1 MLDASMNLRDG
12 AGAAVPGNDG
22 RPVAGLWCRAGTR
35 LSRIG
40 LIGVLAAGAL
50 GGCGV
55 SEQGIG
61 TLTLDPGRYTLYHCN
76 NLVDRLKGLINR
88 EKELRN
94 LMDKAG
100 ESTGGALIGAL
111 SYRTEYE
118 SVLSDQKLVRRLA
131 AEKKCDLGPLGP
143 PPTYQSDQTIR

>member
-1 MLDASMNLRDG
+1 MTSRDG
-12 AGAAVPGNDG
+12 VDAAVPGDGG
-22 RPVAGLWCRAGTR
+22 RPVAGLSRRAGCR

-61 TLTLDPGRYTLYHCN
+61 ILTLDPGRYVLYHCN
-76 NLVDRLKGLINR
+76 DLVDRLKNLINR

-94 LMDKAG
+94 LMDKAS

-118 SVLSDQKLVRRLA
+118 TVLSDQKLVRRVA

-143 PPTYQSDQTIR
+143 PRTYQSDQTIR

>member
-1 MLDASMNLRDG
+1 MNSRDG
-12 AGAAVPGNDG
+12 AHAAVPGSG
-22 RPVAGLWCRAGTR
+22 RVAQLCRRGGGGSR
-35 LSRIG
+35 LSTIG
-40 LIGVLAAGAL
+40 LIGGLAAGAL

-55 SEQGIG
+55 GEQGIG
-61 TLTLDPGRYTLYHCN
+61 TLTLDPGRYVLYHCN
-76 NLVDRLKGLINR
+76 DLVERLKGLINR

-118 SVLSDQKLVRRLA
+118 TVLSDQKLVRRVA
-131 AEKKCDLGPLGP
+131 AEK
-143 PPTYQSDQTIR
+143 

>member
-1 MLDASMNLRDG
+1 MILSDG
-12 AGAAVPGNDG
+12 VRAAVPGSRRG
-22 RPVAGLWCRAGTR
+22 GVRRRGCR
-35 LSRIG
+35 LSTIG
-40 LIGVLAAGAL
+40 LMGALAGAV

-61 TLTLDPGRYTLYHCN
+61 TLALDPGRYVLYHCN
-76 NLVDRLKGLINR
+76 DLLDRLKSLNNR

-100 ESTGGALIGAL
+100 ESTGGAVIAAF

-118 SVLSDQKLVRRLA
+118 TVLSDQKLVRRVA

-143 PPTYQSDQTIR
+143 PPTYQSDQIIR

>member
-1 MLDASMNLRDG
+1 MTSSNGVHAP
-12 AGAAVPGNDG
+12 VPGNG
-22 RPVAGLWCRAGTR
+22 RGPVAWLWCRTGSR
-35 LSRIG
+35 LSAIG
-40 LIGVLAAGAL
+40 LIGGLAAIAL

-61 TLTLDPGRYTLYHCN
+61 TLTLDPGRYVLYHCN
-76 NLVDRLKGLINR
+76 DLVDRLRGLINR

-118 SVLSDQKLVRRLA
+118 TVLSDQKLVRRMA

-143 PPTYQSDQTIR
+143 PPTSQSDQTIR

>member
-1 MLDASMNLRDG
+1 MNLRDG
-12 AGAAVPGNDG
+12 ARAAVPGDG
-22 RPVAGLWCRAGTR
+22 RVAQPYRRACSR
-35 LSRIG
+35 LSAIG
-40 LIGVLAAGAL
+40 LIGGLAAGAL

-61 TLTLDPGRYTLYHCN
+61 TLTLDPGRYALYHCN
-76 NLVDRLKGLINR
+76 DLVGYLKGLINR

-100 ESTGGALIGAL
+100 ESTAGALIGAL
-111 SYRTEYE
+111 SYRTDYE
-118 SVLSDQKLVRRLA
+118 TTLSDEKLVRRVA

>member
-1 MLDASMNLRDG
+1 MTLSDG
-12 AGAAVPGNDG
+12 VDAAVPGNSRG
-22 RPVAGLWCRAGTR
+22 PVAGLWRRRGSR
-35 LSRIG
+35 LSAIG
-40 LIGVLAAGAL
+40 LTGVLAAGAL
-50 GGCGV
+50 AGCGI

-61 TLTLDPGRYTLYHCN
+61 TLALDPGRYALYHCN
-76 NLVDRLKGLINR
+76 DLVARLKGLMNR
-88 EKELRN
+88 EKELGN

-100 ESTGGALIGAL
+100 ETTGGAVIGAL

-118 SVLSDQKLVRRLA
+118 SVLSDQKLVRRVA

>member
-1 MLDASMNLRDG
+1 MNLRDG
-12 AGAAVPGNDG
+12 ARVAVPGNG
-22 RPVAGLWCRAGTR
+22 RVARLYRRARSR
-35 LSRIG
+35 LSAIG
-40 LIGVLAAGAL
+40 LIGGLAAGAL

-61 TLTLDPGRYTLYHCN
+61 TLTLDPGRYVLYHCN
-76 NLVDRLKGLINR
+76 DLVDRLKGLINR

-100 ESTGGALIGAL
+100 ESTAGALIGTL

-118 SVLSDQKLVRRLA
+118 TVLSDQKLVRRVA
-131 AEKKCDLGPLGP
+131 AEKKCDLGSLGP
-143 PPTYQSDQTIR
+143 PRSYQSDQTIR

>member
-1 MLDASMNLRDG
+1 MTLSDG
-12 AGAAVPGNDG
+12 IRKPVSGNGCGPAARLWRRKCSRPGAF
-22 RPVAGLWCRAGTR
+22 
-35 LSRIG
+35 G
-40 LIGVLAAGAL
+40 LIGILAVGAL
-50 GGCGV
+50 VGCGI
-55 SEQGIG
+55 SEGGVG
-61 TLTLDPGRYTLYHCN
+61 TLALDPGRYVLYHCSD
-76 NLVDRLKGLINR
+76 LVARLNALIAR

-118 SVLSDQKLVRRLA
+118 TVLSDQKLVRRVA

>member
-1 MLDASMNLRDG
+1 MTLRDG
-12 AGAAVPGNDG
+12 VDAAVAGNDG
-22 RPVAGLWCRAGTR
+22 RPVAGLWRRAGGR

-61 TLTLDPGRYTLYHCN
+61 ILTLDPGRYALYRCN
-76 NLVDRLKGLINR
+76 DLVDRLKNLINR

-94 LMDKAG
+94 LMDKAS
-100 ESTGGALIGAL
+100 ESTSGALIGAL

-118 SVLSDQKLVRRLA
+118 TVLSDQKLVRRVA

-143 PPTYQSDQTIR
+143 PRTYQSDQTIR